1 MPNSAAAHA
10 AIVDYGMGNL
20 FSVQHA
26 CEYAGLRAVITH
38 SKKEVLAALAVIL
51 PGVGAFGTAMEAL
64 TRLDLIEPIRDAA
77 ASGKPFLGI
86 CLGMQLLM
94 TESHEFGRHRGLGL
108 VEGEVVRLQD
118 SAGGRPLV
126 KLPQV
131 GWNKIHSA
139 DPGSR
144 SGLAANGS
152 PWEGT
157 PLEGISEGEFMYFVH
172 SFYCKPADA
181 GVTLSTT
188 RYGEN
193 VFCSSFRQKN
203 LFACQFHPARSGPG
217 GVRLY
222 RNLASFVK
230 RSPSEGKGA
239 DQESIGSKVRII

>member
-1 MPNSAAAHA
+1 MPDSAAAPA

-20 FSVQHA
+20 FSVQYA
-26 CEYAGLRAVITH
+26 CEYAGLRAIITH
-38 SKKEVLAALAVIL
+38 SKKEVLTARAVIL
-51 PGVGAFGTAMEAL
+51 PGVGAFGTAMDTL
-64 TRLDLIEPIRDAA
+64 IRLDLVEPLRDAA
-77 ASGKPFLGI
+77 ASGIPFLGI

-94 TESHEFGRHRGLGL
+94 RESHEFGRHRGLGL
-108 VEGEVVRLQD
+108 VEGEVVRLEG
-118 SAGGRPLV
+118 ATGGRRPV
-126 KLPQV
+126 KVPQV

-157 PLEGISEGEFMYFVH
+157 LLEGVADGEFMYFVH

-193 VFCSSFRQKN
+193 LFCSSFRQKN
-203 LFACQFHPARSGPG
+203 LFACQFHPERSGPG

-230 RSPSEGKGA
+230 RLPSEEKGA
-239 DQESIGSKVRII
+239 DQESIGSEVRII